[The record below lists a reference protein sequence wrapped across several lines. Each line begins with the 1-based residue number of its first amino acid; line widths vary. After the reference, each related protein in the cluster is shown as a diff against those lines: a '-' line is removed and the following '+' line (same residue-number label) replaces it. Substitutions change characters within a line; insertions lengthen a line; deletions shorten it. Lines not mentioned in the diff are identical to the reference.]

1 MVVLHCLLL
10 CDIFCFF
17 FFSSRR
23 RHTRCA
29 LVTGVQTCALP
40 IFRLVL
46 MTGHYRQ
53 PVDWNDEV
61 VAESRKKLDRL
72 YGALRE
78 LADVE
83 PAPGATAPDAFIAAL
98 EDDINT
104 PMALAELFELARPP
118 NKAQD
123 ANARTEEQTA
133 EPPSLNSTS

>member
-83 PAPGATAPDAFIAAL
+83 PAPGVTAPDAFIAAP
-98 EDDINT
+98 EDEIGRASWRERVGKYGSISVVAVYLKKKDNIT
-104 PMALAELFELARPP
+104 RI
-118 NKAQD
+118 
-123 ANARTEEQTA
+123 
-133 EPPSLNSTS
+133 